1 MIDMASVYA
10 ERYRKNPDVLRAAVV
25 GQSSDSRLD
34 PYTALNA
41 LKLVNESNR
50 MAMAMQAQQ
59 PTSSPSIVAQNVAPQ
74 MGLGA
79 MVPGAM
85 DQMGQAPQGMLP
97 QGMPPQQQA
106 PAPQPTMQAAS
117 GGLAGLP
124 TPDHDYAAGGIVA
137 FQSGGLNSGLNMPAV
152 SADPLANYAPAV
164 SADPLASIGNASET
178 DTEIDDDDDDT
189 DIPTGQ
195 GNAGL
200 QSVVFAKLND
210 SINRLRAITRKE
222 PTKEEKATMFKDI
235 VSQLENV
242 GGPDIYK
249 DVNTSLD
256 TRNAALSKNYGQ
268 DQGLALLHA
277 AGAVLKGRGLAEGA
291 SNALPV
297 FASQMAE
304 ANKAKQAEARAI
316 ESMRFNVNDAQR
328 KERMGNRRAAMSAMS
343 EARKDQDAA
352 LTFKVNQE
360 KAVSSA
366 LGAAMRAT
374 RPGAAGAGAG
384 AKPPKLAERLYD
396 DNLANLMQTEKPN
409 EGESD
414 TAFKTRMRAE
424 AGKLTARQVKDVGP
438 EKAASEEAK
447 VTSKVDTDLDKQVAK
462 DKIFDPAWQNA
473 TTSEEKEAAET
484 ALRNRILARRQPK
497 DQAQTPAKG
506 KPSTDGVNKNST
518 TAPDISTI
526 KGAPAGST
534 IGKSTAKGWEVLD
547 SSGKL
552 IGYAQK

>member
-74 MGLGA
+74 RGLGA

-85 DQMGQAPQGMLP
+85 DQAPQGMPP

-106 PAPQPTMQAAS
+106 PAPAPTIQAAS
-117 GGLAGLP
+117 GGLASLP

-152 SADPLANYAPAV
+152 NADPLANYAPAV

-328 KERMGNRRAAMSAMS
+328 KERMGNRRAALSAMS

-352 LTFKVNQE
+352 LTFKLNQE
-360 KAVSSA
+360 KAVQSA
-366 LGAAMRAT
+366 LGTAMRAT
-374 RPGAAGAGAG
+374 RPGAAGAGGG